1 VIWSK
6 IDRLELKLKQRT
18 TLVKK
23 IDTDQLC
30 VGVSA
35 RGFAEYPFRGRQ
47 LSCGLPDPV
56 PGSFAAHGVRIL
68 LATHPAGISLA
79 TTFCKQRKKRDTA
92 ANSIPARDVFL
103 LGPQPVGISP
113 CWSE

>member
-1 VIWSK
+1 VIWSG
-6 IDRLELKLKQRT
+6 IERLELKLKQRT

-79 TTFCKQRKKRDTA
+79 TTFCKQRKERHSSEFYSGT
-92 ANSIPARDVFL
+92 RRV
-103 LGPQPVGISP
+103 PVGPATSWDKP
-113 CWSE
+113 LLE